1 MESHGKR
8 RKLSIS
14 YLTLIMALTIV
25 SGSVI
30 VFASPGVLT
39 NEPESASASTL
50 DEKSL
55 LSENRKAEKS
65 GQQGAQTEPEAL
77 PSEANTEGVTP
88 ATAPAPN
95 LDKNAPASKQIEQP
109 KQGILADQAMALA
122 LANANLTAEQV
133 KSLKVKNE
141 GNGKIYDVEF
151 TANGIEYDYEIDA
164 KSGTILKLDQESKAG
179 GAANQSVNKK
189 KEQNPNPSGDQGS
202 TPAKEN
208 KVETPSGGG
217 NKAGT
222 DTKNT
227 SPSGKTETGTKSDT
241 NDRNDDDNDPD
252 DKDDEIDH
260 DIEEHDDND

>member
-55 LSENRKAEKS
+55 LSENRNAAK
-65 GQQGAQTEPEAL
+65 GAMQVAQEDSSELQTRED
-77 PSEANTEGVTP
+77 SEVTP
-88 ATAPAPN
+88 AKPPFPKREDEAVVVKTPE
-95 LDKNAPASKQIEQP
+95 SS
-109 KQGILADQAMALA
+109 KQGIFADQAIAIA

-164 KSGTILKLDQESKAG
+164 KSGTILKLDQESKG
-179 GAANQSVNKK
+179 GNASGPKLNEK
-189 KEQNPNPSGDQGS
+189 KEQNPNGEKANAPSKDSKSENMNKGGTENNGS
-202 TPAKEN
+202 Q
-208 KVETPSGGG
+208 SGV
-217 NKAGT
+217 NT
-222 DTKNT
+222 DA
-227 SPSGKTETGTKSDT
+227 
-241 NDRNDDDNDPD
+241 NDKKDYDKDPD
-252 DKDDEIDH
+252 DKDEDVDH
-260 DIEEHDDND
+260 DIEEHDDNDSDHDND